1 VALDLT
7 RGTTMVVAF
16 LGTTLVMLAVLDRYW
31 SLTAR
36 IHQTI
41 VALLGLGFSWQL
53 STLGFLAV

>member
-1 VALDLT
+1 
-7 RGTTMVVAF
+7 MVVAF